1 MYVDDMII
9 MMITI
14 TSQAG
19 NSVERC
25 HPLLSP
31 PGPLSLSV
39 SPGTKDKVMN
49 DDKRIRQRYW
59 WSPFPDRHSRCQ
71 WSFRSSHPAQG
82 TWWWEIDQ
90 KRPKMES
97 SQIKGREKI
106 IRRDQRCNWQNNPK
120 KWLDPKLW
128 NNEKPKKTQ
137 ISPQPVLDGAAGAPW
152 EHCQGAPPILKFT
165 SRSFLFYR

>member
-71 WSFRSSHPAQG
+71 WSFQSSHPAQG

-106 IRRDQRCNWQNNPK
+106 IRRDQRCNWQSTEQPQNMTWPK
-120 KWLDPKLW
+120 IMEKRKTKKDP
-128 NNEKPKKTQ
+128 N
-137 ISPQPVLDGAAGAPW
+137 
-152 EHCQGAPPILKFT
+152 FT
-165 SRSFLFYR
+165 SASPWRRRWSPLGTLSGCSTHS